1 MLGTMRQAGK
11 VWPENRGLPCYYR
24 NVTARTCRYPQLTT
38 VSLGQ
43 RQRLR
48 LARSRRVSLV
58 PEQHTSARLSP
69 ARVLKGEGGFGP
81 HANDRQ
87 AASSRRQ
94 WLLNHWLH
102 HTEDSPALPTH
113 DLLTPWPAYLPI
125 SASLSGHFRKEI
137 KRC

>member
-1 MLGTMRQAGK
+1 M
-11 VWPENRGLPCYYR
+11 
-24 NVTARTCRYPQLTT
+24 ARTCRYPRLTV

-48 LARSRRVSLV
+48 FTRSRRVSFV
-58 PEQHTSARLSP
+58 PERFTSGRLSP

-87 AASSRRQ
+87 AASFQRQ
-94 WLLNHWLH
+94 WLLNHRLH
-102 HTEDSPALPTH
+102 HTEDSPALPRH
-113 DLLTPWPAYLPI
+113 DLLMRWPAYLPI

-137 KRC
+137 KWY